1 MQTATELTRA
11 KADKAIPKL
20 QYSIPRRS
28 QATRMLDLA
37 GGVVGSQ
44 ESSVREDVQMRQ
56 RYRLVS

>member
-1 MQTATELTRA
+1 MRTATELMRA

-20 QYSIPRRS
+20 QCSIPRRS
-28 QATRMLDLA
+28 LAARTLDLA